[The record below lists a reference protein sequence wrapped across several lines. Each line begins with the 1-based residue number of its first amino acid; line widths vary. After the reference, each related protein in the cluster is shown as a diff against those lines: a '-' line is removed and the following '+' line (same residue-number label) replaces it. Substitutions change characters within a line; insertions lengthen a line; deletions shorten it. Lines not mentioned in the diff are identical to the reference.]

1 VESVEEECAEIL
13 LNNKNYTNS
22 FAFEFSRIK
31 EQLLRAWTNINIIHV
46 IIFFILYNN
55 FILKWSLKGIIS
67 YIYIHCQ
74 EETRITFVLY
84 VYQTYMYKVSWHP
97 ASDVE
102 RNTIN
107 NGRTQTVL

>member
-1 VESVEEECAEIL
+1 M
-13 LNNKNYTNS
+13 NKNYTNS

-31 EQLLRAWTNINIIHV
+31 EQLLRAWININIIHV

-74 EETRITFVLY
+74 EETRASGELFFPVSRQVQINLMFHDMD
-84 VYQTYMYKVSWHP
+84 VYCVDAAMSCMQKIYSYSQK
-97 ASDVE
+97 
-102 RNTIN
+102 
-107 NGRTQTVL
+107 G